1 MKISMIIPAKGNS
14 RRVKEKNLS
23 EIGGKTL
30 VRICCEKVLKC
41 KNIDEIYLDTDD
53 DGIIESVKDLTS
65 IKILKR
71 PKELANNSITANDLL
86 IYGLHTINEC
96 DVLLQTFVT
105 SPLITH
111 ETIDSCIN
119 KFLDNKNNHDSFFT
133 VNKVQ
138 EYFWDDNTTPKNF
151 DLDELPNSFKL
162 KPQFMETHGLYGI
175 YTHKLIELKRRIG
188 DLPMMVEIPKIESFD
203 IDDYEDLEIIKH
215 IYNDRY

>member
-1 MKISMIIPAKGNS
+1 MGFADGARSILL
-14 RRVKEKNLS
+14 EFKNHHCTP
-23 EIGGKTL
+23 IFL
-30 VRICCEKVLKC
+30 V
-41 KNIDEIYLDTDD
+41 
-53 DGIIESVKDLTS
+53 
-65 IKILKR
+65 
-71 PKELANNSITANDLL
+71 
-86 IYGLHTINEC
+86 
-96 DVLLQTFVT
+96 
-105 SPLITH
+105 
-111 ETIDSCIN
+111 

-138 EYFWDDNTTPKNF
+138 EYFWDDNTAPKNF